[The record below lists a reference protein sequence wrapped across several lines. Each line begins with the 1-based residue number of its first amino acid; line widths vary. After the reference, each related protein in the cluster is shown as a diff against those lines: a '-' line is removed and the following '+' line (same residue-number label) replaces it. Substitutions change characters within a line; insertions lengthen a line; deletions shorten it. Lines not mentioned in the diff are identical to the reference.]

1 MKLLVIKFGGSV
13 ITYKDSPTPKAKI
26 DVIKRL
32 VREIKDI
39 VDQGNCKIILVH
51 GTGSFA
57 HGLVKKYNLQN
68 GMKTQKQ
75 KWAFDLVTNSILKLN
90 EIVMDYLFRTKINA
104 VSIPPHNFITQN
116 AGKITNFELNLIK
129 KYLEGSQLPVLF
141 GDVVLDKKWGC
152 SVISGDKVVCFLARK
167 FKAQKVIFLSDVDGI
182 YTSDPKKNPKAK
194 QILEINNSNISKL
207 LKGLSPSGR
216 DDVTDEMLGKIQEI
230 RKNLKG
236 IPVLIADG
244 LKPGALLRAVLASTQ
259 AQVGTKLLL
268 H

>member
-1 MKLLVIKFGGSV
+1 MKLLLIKLGGSV
-13 ITYKDSPTPKAKI
+13 ITYKDSPTPKPRI

-32 VREIKDI
+32 VGEIKDI
-39 VDQGNCKIILVH
+39 ISWGNYKIILVH
-51 GTGSFA
+51 GAGSFA
-57 HGLVKKYNLQN
+57 HGLVRKYNLQK

-75 KWAFDLVTNSILKLN
+75 KRAFDLVADSMLKLN
-90 EIVMDYLFRTKINA
+90 GIVMDYLFRTKISA
-104 VSIPPHNFITQN
+104 VSIPPHTFITQS
-116 AGKITNFELNLIK
+116 AGKITNFELNVIK
-129 KYLEGSQLPVLF
+129 KYLEGSQIPVLF

-152 SVISGDKVVCFLARK
+152 SVISGDKVVCFLAKK

-194 QILEINNSNISKL
+194 LISEINNSNISKL
-207 LKGLSPSGR
+207 LAGLSPSGR
-216 DDVTDEMLGKIQEI
+216 DDVTGEMLGKIQEI

-259 AQVGTKLLL
+259 AQAGTKLLL